1 MLSLFFW
8 EIYQVYKK
16 DIKKACNKV
25 TYRDLKNG
33 EWLRKKGVGQNKK
46 KKEKIEKKK
55 EQKRGGIQSLRELG
69 SDDWNK
75 KWSAQEGTVLL

>member
-1 MLSLFFW
+1 M
-8 EIYQVYKK
+8 
-16 DIKKACNKV
+16 IKK
-25 TYRDLKNG
+25 
-33 EWLRKKGVGQNKK
+33 KGRGAKQ
-46 KKEKIEKKK
+46 KEKRKDWEKK